1 MHIAGVLNIA
11 MLTFTDY
18 VKQAQQLAS
27 MKAAADQH
35 WLTAQSL
42 TQPPLQC
49 WLFRQPVY
57 ITSRFVSQ
65 HALTTNKSSFAK
77 VYI

>member
-35 WLTAQSL
+35 
-42 TQPPLQC
+42 
-49 WLFRQPVY
+49 
-57 ITSRFVSQ
+57 
-65 HALTTNKSSFAK
+65 
-77 VYI
+77 